1 MTIGQQLKQC
11 RLSLGLTQAQM
22 CQGVVTSSFYSRVES
37 DNNRISVNSLLKI
50 LNNHNLSLYDF
61 FINFDLEK
69 LQQNKLQSQ
78 ILAAFDCCDIDQL
91 TIIEKI
97 LENDNLKLEV
107 QLMLI
112 SLSGDKSRITDT
124 LKNKIHYDFI
134 KIGNWNNQTLWA
146 LLLTIPLYDTE
157 KLNILVASIIENCNQ
172 INLRDKQNLE
182 ILAHILIKY
191 VQRCYQEE
199 QREKAES
206 TIEFIMDLPAE
217 PSIALA
223 KVLSQLYLAK
233 LDHDNQKVNT
243 ITKLLNQS
251 GYSSYSK

>member
-1 MTIGQQLKQC
+1 M
-11 RLSLGLTQAQM
+11 
-22 CQGVVTSSFYSRVES
+22 
-37 DNNRISVNSLLKI
+37 
-50 LNNHNLSLYDF
+50 
-61 FINFDLEK
+61 
-69 LQQNKLQSQ
+69 
-78 ILAAFDCCDIDQL
+78 
-91 TIIEKI
+91 
-97 LENDNLKLEV
+97 
-107 QLMLI
+107 
-112 SLSGDKSRITDT
+112 
-124 LKNKIHYDFI
+124 
-134 KIGNWNNQTLWA
+134 
-146 LLLTIPLYDTE
+146 
-157 KLNILVASIIENCNQ
+157 
-172 INLRDKQNLE
+172 
-182 ILAHILIKY
+182 AHILIKY